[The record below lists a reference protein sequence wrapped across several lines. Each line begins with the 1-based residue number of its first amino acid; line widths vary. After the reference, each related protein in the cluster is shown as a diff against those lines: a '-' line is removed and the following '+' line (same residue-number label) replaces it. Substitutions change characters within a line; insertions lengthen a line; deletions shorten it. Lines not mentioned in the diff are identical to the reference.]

1 MNWSNYTVNMHHT
14 TTTTVSNVNYSSYT
28 VTYNSIGNGLG
39 YLSKKRGPET
49 NEDAVQLLKT
59 HDFY

>member
-1 MNWSNYTVNMHHT
+1 MNWSNYTVNMHH

-28 VTYNSIGNGLG
+28 VTYNSIGSGLG
-39 YLSKKRGPET
+39 YLSQKRGPET